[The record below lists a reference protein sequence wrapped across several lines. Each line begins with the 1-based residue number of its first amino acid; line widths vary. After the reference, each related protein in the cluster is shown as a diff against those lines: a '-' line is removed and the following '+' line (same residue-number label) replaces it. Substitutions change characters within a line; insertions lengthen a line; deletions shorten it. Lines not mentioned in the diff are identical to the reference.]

1 MRGVCLTL
9 KDGEWGQFTKLMQT
23 YILKIRISVKCLT
36 SLKEDVMDGFF
47 LLFLLTIIRL
57 AIPVAALLI
66 ASSLVSKFNM
76 PAQA

>member
-1 MRGVCLTL
+1 
-9 KDGEWGQFTKLMQT
+9 MQT
-23 YILKIRISVKCLT
+23 YILKIRISVKGLT

-57 AIPVAALLI
+57 AIPVAALLLV
-66 ASSLVSKFNM
+66 SSLVSKFNM